1 MLSFRREAWEASGS
15 ETTRVQRRS
24 GEGKTERYGEVAR
37 ELVNLKPD
45 EVVTSARILAYFRE
59 ATTTIPIVAIT
70 GDPILFGIVSN
81 VSRPEGN
88 VTGFSADASVEIHGK
103 YLEILKEIKPSSSRV
118 WLYSQAPSRSE
129 GKRPPLLYANESAT
143 DHQSQN
149 CEVAWP
155 RNPANAARPRQ
166 DRLR

>member
-1 MLSFRREAWEASGS
+1 VLSFRLEAWEASGS

-37 ELVNLKPD
+37 ELVNQKPD

-81 VSRPEGN
+81 IMCPGQKA
-88 VTGFSADASVEIHGK
+88 T
-103 YLEILKEIKPSSSRV
+103 
-118 WLYSQAPSRSE
+118 SQA
-129 GKRPPLLYANESAT
+129 SALMR
-143 DHQSQN
+143 
-149 CEVAWP
+149 V
-155 RNPANAARPRQ
+155 
-166 DRLR
+166 LKFM